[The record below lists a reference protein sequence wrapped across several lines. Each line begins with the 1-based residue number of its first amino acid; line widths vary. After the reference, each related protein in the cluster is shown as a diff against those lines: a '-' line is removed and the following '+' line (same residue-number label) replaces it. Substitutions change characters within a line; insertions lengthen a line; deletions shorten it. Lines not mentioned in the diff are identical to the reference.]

1 MLQQTD
7 PSKLLAPNY
16 KLVVRGADSIISE
29 VNQTAPSFDCHYT
42 GQIEG
47 LEFSKV
53 AFSICDNKLVSMV
66 FIFMTTDWSLLLG
79 IQTITFFGKLEKDT
93 RNPAVVV
100 EWLGG
105 CFIVHSMAH
114 AKI

>member
-1 MLQQTD
+1 MNLSLVPKHTHLKGTFKNIIFNCFPTESFKSIEPIILMLQQTD

-53 AFSICDNKLVSMV
+53 AFSICDNKLVSLV
-66 FIFMTTDWSLLLG
+66 FILKTTGL
-79 IQTITFFGKLEKDT
+79 
-93 RNPAVVV
+93 
-100 EWLGG
+100 
-105 CFIVHSMAH
+105 CF
-114 AKI
+114 